1 MRTIG
6 GFKELRNIEVGI
18 FAIWSLVVIVSLP
31 SRISETKWWGERS
44 ESRNGVSLIREGAA
58 IRGLSLW
65 CFEFIK
71 EVVGRRVAQDVSRTV
86 VDLVFAF
93 LKPFQRD
100 SGEVRTLREILPYHP
115 VVVRH
120 SSLLPRAVRLTEVA
134 LASQQVIDKAMPRK
148 LETVVIGNGFY
159 VEIAQRRWYFSLIV
173 SLL

>member
-1 MRTIG
+1 
-6 GFKELRNIEVGI
+6 
-18 FAIWSLVVIVSLP
+18 VIVSLP
-31 SRISETKWWGERS
+31 
-44 ESRNGVSLIREGAA
+44 
-58 IRGLSLW
+58 
-65 CFEFIK
+65 
-71 EVVGRRVAQDVSRTV
+71 SRTV
-86 VDLVFAF
+86 VDLVFDF

-100 SGEVRTLREILPYHP
+100 SGEVRTLREILPYQP

-159 VEIAQRRWYFSLIV
+159 VEIAQRWWYFSLIV